1 MNMTMISALAATAM
15 DMGERVAYSLRMLV
29 VGLGMVFVVLA
40 ILWGVLALSR
50 IFLHDIPARRKQEEL
65 EALKADKVPATA
77 PVVAPAPVAT
87 PAPTPIVAHNDDVL
101 IAVITAA
108 ISAAMAE
115 EGTAPAGGFRVV
127 SFRRTTGNHAWNRK

>member
-1 MNMTMISALAATAM
+1 MNLTMINALAATAM
-15 DMGERVAYSLRMLV
+15 SLGERVAYSLRMLV

-50 IFLHDIPARRKQEEL
+50 IFLHDMPARRRAEESG
-65 EALKADKVPATA
+65 EKKAVQAKPAAA
-77 PVVAPAPVAT
+77 PAPAPVKT
-87 PAPTPIVAHNDDVL
+87 PAPAAQNDGAL

-115 EGTAPAGGFRVV
+115 EGTTPAGGFRVV
-127 SFRRTTGNHAWNRK
+127 SFRRVSGNHAWNRK